1 MQESSE
7 DHQHYHG
14 VDSVER
20 HISVE
25 EALSKLLKNIK
36 PVKSELIKS
45 SEGFNRVLFRDISS
59 PIDVPTRARST
70 RDGYALRISESNGS
84 GNKRFKLVGDVR
96 IGTSPKIRLSA
107 REAVRI
113 ATGSYIPPD
122 ANSVVMV
129 EYVQENDGEIVLQRE
144 PRIGENILRK
154 GEDIARNSLVLKRGT
169 RLRSHHVALLAQIGI
184 RRIQV
189 FQKPLVSVLSTGDE
203 LFDAFKGKASE
214 TQIPDINRPFIRSML
229 EALNS
234 RSLDLGIARDNF
246 ETIREKIERGLKSSD
261 ALLLSAGSS
270 VGERDYA
277 LKAAK
282 SIPGVNI
289 LVHGVAMRPSSP
301 TGLAVYN
308 GKPFILL
315 PGFPTSA
322 FMSFFVF
329 ARTAIQKISGEE
341 TDGGLEP
348 LIKVKMI
355 DSYEGKKD
363 IKHFLRVRVS
373 KSGGNYVAIITKPT
387 DAYYSSW
394 LGKANGI
401 AVLDEKRTTIQPGDQ
416 VDVFLIGS
424 VERTDNG

>member
-7 DHQHYHG
+7 DHHHYHG
-14 VDSVER
+14 VDNVEK
-20 HISVE
+20 HISVD

-45 SEGFNRVLFRDISS
+45 SDGFNRVLFRDVSS

-70 RDGYALRISESNGS
+70 RDGYALRISESNDS
-84 GNKRFKLVGDVR
+84 ESRRFKLVGDVR

-107 REAVRI
+107 QEAVRV
-113 ATGSYIPPD
+113 ATGSYIPLG
-122 ANSVVMV
+122 ANSVAMV
-129 EYVQENDGEIVLQRE
+129 EYVQESDGVIEIQRE
-144 PRIGENILRK
+144 QKIGENILRK
-154 GEDIARNSLVLKRGT
+154 GEDITRKSSVLKKGT
-169 RLRSHHVALLAQIGI
+169 RLRPHHVALLAQIGL

-189 FQKPLVSVLSTGDE
+189 FQRPLVSVLSTGDE
-203 LFDAFKGKASE
+203 LFDVFKGRDSE
-214 TQIPDINRPFIRSML
+214 TQIPDINRPFICSML
-229 EALNS
+229 EALNA
-234 RSLDLGIARDNF
+234 RPFDLGIARDNF
-246 ETIREKIERGLKSSD
+246 RAIKKKIERGLKSSD
-261 ALLLSAGSS
+261 ALILSAGSS

-277 LKAAK
+277 LKAAA
-282 SIPGVNI
+282 SITGVNI

-329 ARTAIQKISGEE
+329 ARPAILKMSGEK
-341 TDGGLEP
+341 TDGGFEP
-348 LIKVKMI
+348 LIRAEMI
-355 DSYEGKKD
+355 DSYEGKKG

-373 KSGGNYVAIITKPT
+373 KSNGNYVATIVKPT

-401 AVLDEKRTTIQPGDQ
+401 AVLDEDRTTIQVGDQ
-416 VDVFLIGS
+416 VDIFLIGE
-424 VERTDNG
+424 VERADNA